1 MGCTSTLSEAS
12 GSSVGQVASR
22 EQLYESSP
30 DLQTLCHENGI
41 SASQFAR
48 KADIITSLDIF
59 LGFWESMKS
68 VAYFSALR
76 ELSIVKQ
83 PTIVRMEG
91 LMSCPKLEVLCITE
105 CGLERIEG
113 LASCTRLRK
122 LNLSSNR
129 IGRLEQLDT
138 LTELEML
145 WVNENHLTTLD
156 GLRNLTKLTQLWA
169 CRNKIERLDSA
180 LNDCVSLTDLNLADN
195 RLCSFKG
202 LLSLANLER
211 LEVLTLSDPHY
222 GDNPVCRLCNYQTY
236 LMCQLSRLTCLDAV
250 ELSMRNK
257 QIAEATMIKKK
268 IYYNMRI
275 KAIKRDIRTRIK
287 RSDNVRSHAEQQIE
301 MRSAALMREKK
312 HIDRLL
318 ADYEAQGSEVDSNY
332 ISALKNKLSC
342 VNACLQERF
351 SILYRMNSEFD
362 RLKSSLQWVSDVNI
376 TQLLLELETG
386 GNIRLEDGKPSD
398 AWFVSCVDLVRS
410 RLFAS
415 DLKVFGIQ
423 DIRINRVTRIN
434 NRYLRN
440 RFHARMEEI
449 LVVPEQHVKENVS
462 KKGVTVPI
470 KDGQEQVVRES
481 ATDDPQEFDSDNQP
495 PIYPGSTLENSLEYL
510 FYLQPPLLDQ
520 QQRSLDIEQFYAT
533 ENGFREPCEYQ
544 TMGLDG
550 AIKLSNSLALLDTA
564 RLTNAFSNKRRM
576 ILQQQDDNRAIT
588 MKDTLKLVSSGEWE
602 IPSGVLLVVK
612 VFPGYTKCHTEGK
625 HTGTAIS
632 ERVDAQDYV
641 GLQSLQFHLGD
652 NKPGTPNGKQKLYY
666 LFDKALVL
674 PEYLVE
680 YQYVPTTCPSN
691 SGSSI
696 DASQAQLSSRTD
708 KTPRDPDEANVNLG
722 YAVKVADDFE
732 RRYRSFCQQ
741 TSSGVSISED
751 EKVIRVLQMDPML
764 SSPSSVSKQK
774 LSFMEQLKAGKL
786 NRLRQ
791 LNLLGCGLDAIPDL
805 SILKD
810 HLEVLVLSYNKI
822 ERLNHNMRGLTKLH
836 TLDLSYNQISTLEHM
851 EDMAALQV
859 LEMNHNLMGAFRNI
873 EYLGGLVHRTLT
885 HLDLRMNNVC
895 SSKRYRLH
903 VLQHLACLVKLDQQK
918 VFQDEILAA
927 RHLIT
932 KLTPDKIW
940 SYVNRIQV
948 DDLHASRKNKPDNGS
963 KEDCQ
968 TSEPPWHTIEEL
980 SVNRELIGDIEGLEY
995 LINLRVASFSDN
1007 VITQIKGLQ
1016 GCIRLE
1022 ELLLEDNEISNIEN
1036 LDMLVLLKKLNLA
1049 RNHISSIV
1057 HLDALE
1063 NLTQLSLEDNQITSL
1078 RGLGS
1083 AMKLMELYLSN
1094 NRVDGLKEIQHLKS
1108 LPKLT
1113 ILDLSGNEITRV
1125 VDYRLYAVYY
1135 LRRVKVLDEI
1145 SISPQ
1150 DQSDAK
1156 QKYSGK
1162 LTMELILEKCGG
1174 NINCSQSSRSGNLTP
1189 TTTNNERVSEMN
1201 LSSCRIRDIGTLG
1214 GKIFANVLELNLEN
1228 NQISDITGL
1237 GDLPKLRIL
1246 NLSRNRIERLM
1257 PTSSVTTLTIPEELD
1272 GKGILA
1278 CLKLEQLLLA
1288 YNHISD
1294 MTMLGLQFLDDL
1306 KVRSSRSKYRL
1317 YVLTFLFLGSTST
1330 RKCDCFVC
1338 WSGYQHR
1345 SARAPLGQKQDP
1357 SIAALFNSGS
1367 ARAQGVEYGR

>member
-1 MGCTSTLSEAS
+1 MAAMSGSTVLPSLTPSPSDASTSDQRKDLKESEHAHQPEMGNASTGSEWS
-12 GSSVGQVASR
+12 GSSTGPVVSR

-41 SASQFAR
+41 SALQFAR

-59 LGFWESMKS
+59 LGFWSSMKS
-68 VAYFSALR
+68 VAYFPGLR

-83 PTIVRMEG
+83 PTISRMEG
-91 LMSCPKLEVLCITE
+91 LLSCPNLEVLCITE
-105 CGLERIEG
+105 CSLERIES
-113 LASCTRLRK
+113 LSNCTRMRK

-129 IGRLEQLDT
+129 IQRLEQLDT

-169 CRNKIERLDSA
+169 CRNWIERLDSA
-180 LNDCVSLTDLNLADN
+180 LNNCLNLTDLNLADN

-211 LEVLTLSDPHY
+211 LEVVTLSDPHY

-250 ELSMRNK
+250 ELSLRNK

-275 KAIKRDIRTRIK
+275 KAIKRDIRMRIK
-287 RSDNVRSHAEQQIE
+287 HSDNVRSHAEQQIE
-301 MRSAALMREKK
+301 MRSSALMREKK
-312 HIDRLL
+312 HIDRYL
-318 ADYEAQGSEVDSNY
+318 ADQEAQGSEVDNNY
-332 ISALKNKLSC
+332 IKALKYKLSC
-342 VNACLQERF
+342 VNACLEERF
-351 SILYRMNSEFD
+351 SVLYRMNSEYD
-362 RLKSSLQWVSDVNI
+362 RLKSNLQWVSDVNI
-376 TQLLLELETG
+376 TQLMLELETG

-398 AWFVSCVDLVRS
+398 AWFVSCVDLIRS

-415 DLKVFGIQ
+415 DLQVFGIQ

-449 LVVPEQHVKENVS
+449 LVVPEQNVKENVS
-462 KKGVTVPI
+462 KKGITVPVQ
-470 KDGQEQVVRES
+470 DGQEQVVRES
-481 ATDDPQEFDSDNQP
+481 ANDDVQEIDSDNQP

-533 ENGFREPCEYQ
+533 ENGFREPCEYKA
-544 TMGLDG
+544 MGLDG

-564 RLTNAFSNKRRM
+564 RLTNAFTNKRRM

-612 VFPGYTKCHTEGK
+612 VFPGYTKCLTEGK
-625 HTGTAIS
+625 STGAIIS
-632 ERVDAQDYV
+632 GRVDAQDYI
-641 GLQSLQFHLGD
+641 GLQSLQFHSGD
-652 NKPGTPNGKQKLYY
+652 NMPGTPNGKQKLYY

-680 YQYVPTTCPSN
+680 YQYVPRNCTSS
-691 SGSSI
+691 SGTSI
-696 DASQAQLSSRTD
+696 EASQPQLSSKTD
-708 KTPRDPDEANVNLG
+708 KSPRAPEEGNVNLG
-722 YAVKVADDFE
+722 YAVKVADEFE
-732 RRYRSFCQQ
+732 RKYRSYCP
-741 TSSGVSISED
+741 SGVSISED
-751 EKVIRVLQMDPML
+751 EKVVRILQMDPVL
-764 SSPSSVSKQK
+764 SSPLSVGKQK
-774 LSFMEQLKAGKL
+774 LPFMEQLKSGKL

-805 SILKD
+805 SILKER
-810 HLEVLVLSYNKI
+810 LEVLVLSYNKI
-822 ERLNHNMRGLTKLH
+822 ERLNHNMKGLTKLH
-836 TLDLSYNQISTLEHM
+836 ILDLSYNQISTLEHM
-851 EDMAALQV
+851 EDMTTLQV
-859 LEMNHNLMGAFRNI
+859 LEMNHNQMDAFRNI
-873 EYLGGLVHRTLT
+873 EYLGGIVYHSLT
-885 HLDLRMNNVC
+885 HLDLRMNSLCN
-895 SSKRYRLH
+895 SKRYRLH
-903 VLQHLACLVKLDQQK
+903 VLQHLSCLANLDQQK
-918 VFQDEILAA
+918 VFQDETLAA
-927 RHLIT
+927 RQLIT
-932 KLTPDKIW
+932 KLTPERIW
-940 SYVNRIQV
+940 GYVYPIQIE
-948 DDLHASRKNKPDNGS
+948 DFRASWKSDPDNASDEGCRNKALS
-963 KEDCQ
+963 VPQ
-968 TSEPPWHTIEEL
+968 WHTIEEL
-980 SVNRELIGDIEGLEY
+980 SMNRELISDIEGLDY
-995 LINLRVASFSDN
+995 LVNLRVASFSDN
-1007 VITQIKGLQ
+1007 VISQIKGLE

-1036 LDMLVLLKKLNLA
+1036 LDRLVLLKKLNLA
-1049 RNHISSIV
+1049 RNRISTIV

-1063 NLTQLSLEDNQITSL
+1063 NLTQLSLEDNLITSL

-1094 NRVDGLKEIQHLKS
+1094 NRIEGLKEIQHLKS

-1113 ILDLSGNEITRV
+1113 ILDLSGNEVTRV

-1150 DQSDAK
+1150 DQSEAK

-1174 NINCSQSSRSGNLTP
+1174 IINCPHSSRSGNLTP
-1189 TTTNNERVSEMN
+1189 TTTNNLPNDRIAEMD
-1201 LSSCRIRDIGTLG
+1201 LSCCRIRDIGTIG
-1214 GKIFANVLELNLEN
+1214 GKVFANVLELNLEN
-1228 NQISDITGL
+1228 NQISDITGFS
-1237 GDLPKLRIL
+1237 DLPKLQIL

-1257 PTSSVTTLTIPEELD
+1257 PTSSATTLTIPEELD

-1306 KVRSSRSKYRL
+1306 KVRYNQSKSLSISSP
-1317 YVLTFLFLGSTST
+1317 FF
-1330 RKCDCFVC
+1330 
-1338 WSGYQHR
+1338 
-1345 SARAPLGQKQDP
+1345 P
-1357 SIAALFNSGS
+1357 
-1367 ARAQGVEYGR
+1367 